1 MVVIHSDFY
10 SYLFKNKNENKTTIE
25 YACKKT
31 DPDILH
37 MDLRV
42 LFRVL
47 YVLFDEIKINVN
59 NILLFII
66 IKQL

>member
-1 MVVIHSDFY
+1 M
-10 SYLFKNKNENKTTIE
+10 KTKPHLNE

-47 YVLFDEIKINVN
+47 YMLFDKIKINVN
-59 NILLFII
+59 NILLIFII